1 MSQLEDALSRRSE
14 RINIRVEPK
23 VDQLLRRA
31 ASVQHK
37 SLTAFMIDAAW
48 ERAEMVLVD
57 QRRLEVRAEEFDRVL
72 DELDRP
78 AEVVAPLLRMAERVA
93 RQSASELVDH

>member
-1 MSQLEDALSRRSE
+1 MSQLEDAPSRRSE

-31 ASVQHK
+31 ACVQHK

-48 ERAEMVLVD
+48 ERAEMVLAD

-93 RQSASELVDH
+93 RRSA

>member
-1 MSQLEDALSRRSE
+1 MSQPEEATSRRSE
-14 RINIRVEPK
+14 RINIRVEPE

-31 ASVQHK
+31 ASAQHK

-48 ERAEMVLVD
+48 ERAQVVLED
-57 QRRLEVRAEEFDRVL
+57 QRHLEVRAEEFDRVL

-78 AEVVAPLLRMAERVA
+78 AQVVAPLFRLAERVA
-93 RQSASELVDH
+93 RQSAPHLVDH